1 MKSFFPMLAA
11 ALLLS
16 AGSSAQSFFAVG
28 NTSFSKAFETVL
40 MDYPNNFH
48 NISGELL
55 ISQGE
60 YEHYASTV
68 QLPGALSC
76 VVGRY
81 HSMDDSTASW
91 QAVMFRCEE
100 FPEAEAEYKKLYRQL
115 KASPITVV
123 DGSKFYLQGDL
134 QEASESMDFNIT
146 TLVFGTAD
154 RRYEDFKVEL
164 ELLNDIEGWVININ
178 MVRRKPDDSME
189 F

>member
-1 MKSFFPMLAA
+1 MLAA
-11 ALLLS
+11 ALLLCTQ
-16 AGSSAQSFFAVG
+16 SSAQSFFAVG
-28 NTSFSKAFETVL
+28 NTSFSRAFETVL

-68 QLPGALSC
+68 TLPGALSC

-81 HSMDDSTASW
+81 HSIDDSTASW
-91 QAVMFRCEE
+91 QAIMFRSEE
-100 FPEAEAEYKKLYRQL
+100 YSVAEEEYRKLFRQL
-115 KASPITVV
+115 KSSPITVV
-123 DGSKFYLQGDL
+123 DGSKYYLQGDL
-134 QEASESMDFNIT
+134 QPALESMDFNIT

-154 RRYEDFKVEL
+154 RRFKDFKVEL
-164 ELLNDIEGWVININ
+164 ELLNDFEGWVININ
-178 MVRRKPDDSME
+178 MVKRKPDDSME